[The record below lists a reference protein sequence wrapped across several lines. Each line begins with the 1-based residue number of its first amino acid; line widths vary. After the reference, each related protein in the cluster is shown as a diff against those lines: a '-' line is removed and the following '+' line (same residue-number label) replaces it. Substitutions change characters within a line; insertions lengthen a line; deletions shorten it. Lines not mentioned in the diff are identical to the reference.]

1 MRRCALIWL
10 IAILAFAATGP
21 TSGAQSPTTYTVQPD
36 DTLES
41 IAERF
46 EVSLVRVAQANALI
60 PPNRLRTDQMLI
72 IPDPS
77 LPPPRAI
84 AEHEML
90 KGLYVTFY
98 GIGYPPLREH
108 VQALL
113 VETELNAVVI
123 DVKGDRGWVPYTSTV
138 PLALEVGAQD
148 LIMIQDM
155 QTLMKWFQAHD
166 IYTIARIVV
175 FKDNPLATHH
185 PEWAVHNVD
194 TGGLWIDGEG
204 LAWTDPFGHKA
215 WDYNIALAVEAA
227 EWGFDEV
234 QFDYVRFPT
243 DGPVNKAQYSR
254 ESTEANRRGAITGF
268 LARAREALEPYE
280 VELAVDVFGYTC
292 WRIDDMGIGQVL
304 EDLAQFVDVICPM
317 VYPSTYVRGGGMP
330 GYREAVPYPYHIVYY
345 NVRRALERIAGSHA
359 TIRPWLQDFPDYAY
373 DGRVYTPSEIRAQ
386 IQAARWAGAPGWMLW
401 DPRVRYTLEA
411 LRPASEYHSPPL
423 PEKKDSLPMAVLRHL
438 RDRQL
443 RLPLSLLPQL
453 ALSLPHYLRVV
464 VANSAPETSHQ
475 E

>member
-1 MRRCALIWL
+1 MLALV
-10 IAILAFAATGP
+10 ATGP

-46 EVSLVRVAQANALI
+46 KVSLLRVAQANALI
-60 PPNRLRTDQMLI
+60 PPKKLRTDQTLI

-84 AEHEML
+84 AEHKML

-98 GIGYPPLREH
+98 GIGYPPLWEH
-108 VQALL
+108 VQTLL

-123 DVKGDRGWVPYTSTV
+123 DVKGDRGGVPYTSTV
-138 PLALEVGAQD
+138 SLAQEVGAQD

-155 QTLMKWFQAHD
+155 QALMRWFEVHD

-175 FKDNPLATHH
+175 FKDNPLATHR

-204 LAWTDPFGHKA
+204 LAWADPFRHEA

-234 QFDYVRFPT
+234 QFDYLRFPT
-243 DGPVNKAQYSR
+243 DGQVNKAQYS
-254 ESTEANRRGAITGF
+254 EENTEENRRAAITCF
-268 LARAREALEPYE
+268 LAEAREALEPYQ

-317 VYPSTYVRGGGMP
+317 VYPSTYVRGGGIP

-345 NVRRALERIAGSHA
+345 NVRRALERIADSDA

-373 DGRVYTPSEIRAQ
+373 DGRVYSPSEIRAQ

-401 DPRVRYTLEA
+401 DPRVRYTLQA
-411 LRPASEYHSPPL
+411 LRPASEYHSPLL
-423 PEKKDSLPMAVLRHL
+423 PEEKDSPPMAVLRLLH
-438 RDRQL
+438 DRGL
-443 RLPLSLLPQL
+443 SFPLSLLPQL
-453 ALSLPHYLRVV
+453 TPSLPHYLRAEVG
-464 VANSAPETSHQ
+464 NSAPETSHQ